1 MQCSCEDALH
11 FQNLNGVAEEIDESW
26 GADMPEAATLAK
38 QAAAYIDK
46 GAIQSININTGNCV
60 KIKVSANSKG
70 DISVVSTESHSNV
83 ISA

>member
-1 MQCSCEDALH
+1 
-11 FQNLNGVAEEIDESW
+11 
-26 GADMPEAATLAK
+26 MPEAATLAK
-38 QAAAYIDK
+38 QAVAYIDK

-70 DISVVSTESHSNV
+70 DISVVSTKSHSNV